1 MEANDSLQQLNL
13 LADEVGELVYNWGFK
28 RVHGRIWTHLFLSN
42 RPLDASDLVK
52 RLDISKAL
60 ISISLRELI
69 DLKLIAEI
77 GKSPKGTHLYRT
89 NPDLVRVF
97 LNILKL
103 REKILFS
110 KVSTAYDTIEN
121 MSSEAKQKS
130 EISEARM
137 REFKKLVTNADAT
150 LDQVINLGSN
160 EIAQWQ
166 KVFAPVE
173 NEKIMIQDRPV
184 KATEKSTHD
193 DESKQLGKTVKPT
206 VTAVKTMAAEDNENF
221 MLAPGLSLAKG
232 SGTIF

>member
-13 LADEVGELVYNWGFK
+13 LADEIGELVYNWGFK

-97 LNILKL
+97 LNILKF
-103 REKILFS
+103 REKMLFA

-121 MSSEAKQKS
+121 MSVEDKQKS
-130 EISEARM
+130 ELSDVRLS
-137 REFKKLVTNADAT
+137 EFKKLVANADST
-150 LDQVINLGSN
+150 LDQVINLNGQ

-166 KVFAPVE
+166 NVFAPVE
-173 NEKIMIQDRPV
+173 NEKILLQDRSH
-184 KATEKSTHD
+184 KTT
-193 DESKQLGKTVKPT
+193 DESTEDNQNKQAPKTTKSAATPI
-206 VTAVKTMAAEDNENF
+206 KTMGEEADKF
-221 MLAPGLSLAKG
+221 MLAPGLALAKG